1 MPAIY
6 CILCL
11 IFEQSPGLV
20 LIIAGS
26 GGGEDTSNYIMEDNR
41 VKHETNQPQG
51 QHLQAPAEQQM
62 ANRNIIV
69 SPMGESEL
77 ETLILIFGIIL
88 HIEA

>member
-1 MPAIY
+1 MQA
-6 CILCL
+6 
-11 IFEQSPGLV
+11 V
-20 LIIAGS
+20 V
-26 GGGEDTSNYIMEDNR
+26 GGEDTSNYIMEDNR

-69 SPMGESEL
+69 FPMGESEL

-88 HIEA
+88 HIEAWSAISDPYLNL